1 VPNIPSNAR
10 QLAGAIDDSCRNAR
24 ERIAHASLPSSS
36 SAVATVTP
44 YRLCGALRVPLSGAR
59 NPAVMSRCSGGFKV
73 NIDGDRI
80 AGRKRF
86 FQCLV
91 KQVIHM
97 CYRGWRFLRVFR
109 DEHDV
114 GALFAFVSLVYWV
127 LHYRPKGRPLHVKR
141 GTKTNVIV
149 TL

>member
-1 VPNIPSNAR
+1 MGRYRYSVSGRLKLDIY
-10 QLAGAIDDSCRNAR
+10 RN
-24 ERIAHASLPSSS
+24 
-36 SAVATVTP
+36 
-44 YRLCGALRVPLSGAR
+44 
-59 NPAVMSRCSGGFKV
+59 
-73 NIDGDRI
+73 RI

-97 CYRGWRFLRVFR
+97 RYRGWRFLRVFR

-127 LHYRPKGRPLHVKR
+127 FALPTKGGVRF
-141 GTKTNVIV
+141 T
-149 TL
+149 